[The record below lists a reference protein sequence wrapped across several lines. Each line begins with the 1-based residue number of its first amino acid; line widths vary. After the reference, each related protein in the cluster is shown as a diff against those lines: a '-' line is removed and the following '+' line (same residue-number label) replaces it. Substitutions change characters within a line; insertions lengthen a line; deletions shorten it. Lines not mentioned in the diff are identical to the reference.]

1 MVGARFFRLEKAAG
15 DESKLRKLQQKN
27 VRYFFGWGG
36 KKLNNV
42 HNKILEIV

>member
-15 DESKLRKLQQKN
+15 DESKLRKLQKKCKA
-27 VRYFFGWGG
+27 FLGGG

-42 HNKILEIV
+42 HNKMLEIV